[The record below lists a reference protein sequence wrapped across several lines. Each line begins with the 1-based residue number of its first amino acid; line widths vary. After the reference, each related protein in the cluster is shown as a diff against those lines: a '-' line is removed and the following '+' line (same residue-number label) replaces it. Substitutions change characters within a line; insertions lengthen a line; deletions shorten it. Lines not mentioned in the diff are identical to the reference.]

1 MKTSLADAFGKQEW
15 NHHRLQTY
23 YHTKIEEDGDATKI
37 EEDGDARS
45 LFPDKLL
52 SLKRAS
58 LSLFP
63 DK

>member
-23 YHTKIEEDGDATKI
+23 YHTKIEEDGDA
-37 EEDGDARS
+37 RS